1 MAVSKR
7 LRFEVLKRDNYT
19 CRYCRA
25 SDGELTIDHVTPV
38 ALGGTD
44 RPNNLVA
51 ACVACNSGKTSM
63 APDAPPLAELTDREI
78 AYEKARA
85 RVVARRLED
94 DKRRRAV
101 QKRVEKYWDVT
112 NGTYPAMPDDWR
124 NSVDMWSSRGLD
136 GDRIVDAIR
145 IANSKYLPAQA
156 VWTYAAKIC
165 WNWITD
171 IEEAVELELKST
183 ESEPEIAFD
192 GARIVELFIDKR
204 THLIPKMPEN
214 VAV

>member
-44 RPNNLVA
+44 
-51 ACVACNSGKTSM
+51 
-63 APDAPPLAELTDREI
+63 EI

-85 RVVARRLED
+85 RVVARRLKE

-156 VWTYAAKIC
+156 VWPYAAKIC

-204 THLIPKMPEN
+204 THLIPEMPEN